1 MVRSTGLQ
9 AVRRRM
15 PLLAFILLLI
25 LVVVMLGIACA
36 CISDHPAQT
45 VDRALGAIPA
55 APAVIEVWSFAIT
68 LMLVS
73 FVLVRP
79 RRAIHRSS
87 PATLQRFLF

>member
-36 CISDHPAQT
+36 CISDHPA